1 MFDRSVPQITVEELA
16 RRLSDPSHSKPQLID
31 VRERQELE
39 MASLQGFTN
48 LPLSEFAEWSGKI
61 HSNFDP
67 DVETLVIC
75 HHGIRSGQMCQW
87 LAHQG
92 FTKVKNIAGGIEAY
106 SLAIDPSIPRY

>member
-16 RRLSDPSHSKPQLID
+16 RRLSDPSRSKLQLID

-39 MASLQGFTN
+39 IASLQGFIN
-48 LPLSEFAEWSGKI
+48 LPLSEFAQWSEKI

-67 DVETLVIC
+67 EVETLVIC
-75 HHGIRSGQMCQW
+75 HHGIRSAQMCQW
-87 LAHQG
+87 LTHQG

-106 SLAIDPSIPRY
+106 SLAIDPSLPRY